1 MRAHLYTVPESLLQS
16 KLSFLLIWLQVQAAV
31 DAAEAA
37 QGPVDVLVCNAGAAQ
52 PGMN

>member
-1 MRAHLYTVPESLLQS
+1 M
-16 KLSFLLIWLQVQAAV
+16 QAAV

-52 PGMN
+52 PGGVTYSIRCYWPSSLG